1 MLETPEF
8 MALEVVK
15 FEDIALEIVYSFKM
29 LAQYSKSIVGQLEF
43 YPSSSSVATLP
54 SWIKVMIRK

>member
-43 YPSSSSVATLP
+43 YP
-54 SWIKVMIRK
+54 